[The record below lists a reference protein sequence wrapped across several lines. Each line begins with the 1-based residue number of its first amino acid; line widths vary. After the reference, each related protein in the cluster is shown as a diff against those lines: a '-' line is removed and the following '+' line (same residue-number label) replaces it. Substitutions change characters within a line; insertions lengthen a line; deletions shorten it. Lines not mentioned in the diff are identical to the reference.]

1 MRQLQSSRAALQS
14 LEGQLQAH
22 KQLVSAIV
30 SALALALDIPIEMQ
44 QALLSGRDPD
54 GSAAAA
60 QLPRLVR
67 LTTPRPSLQRSCL
80 TL

>member
-1 MRQLQSSRAALQS
+1 MRQLQSSRAVLQS

-22 KQLVSAIV
+22 RQLVSAIV
-30 SALALALDIPIEMQ
+30 SALALALDIPFEVQ

-54 GSAAAA
+54 SSAAAA

-67 LTTPRPSLQRSCL
+67 TTCPSLQWSSF